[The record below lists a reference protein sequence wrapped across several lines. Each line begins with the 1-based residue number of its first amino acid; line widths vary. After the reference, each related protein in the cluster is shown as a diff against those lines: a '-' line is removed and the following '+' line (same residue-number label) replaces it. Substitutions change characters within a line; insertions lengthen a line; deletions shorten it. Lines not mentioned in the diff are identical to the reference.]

1 MNTISTARRLLMA
14 AAGLAAIVAAQPA
27 AAGGIQVKVLGTAVI
42 PDGKLTAVELN
53 GVGVPAT
60 TQTYASDNFVPT
72 LAVEYFFTDNV
83 SVETICC
90 LTQHHVNGEGGLPNT
105 NLVSGIKI
113 LPATVTAKYHFGG
126 FGKIDPYIGVGPT
139 YFIFID
145 EKPGATTVALGATR
159 QKLNDKIGVAFQA
172 GLDFPLNEKFSLS
185 IDAKKYLL
193 RTTARWWAGNTEVLR
208 TRHQLDPWVI
218 SAGVGFRF

>member
-1 MNTISTARRLLMA
+1 MTKTFTTRRVLAA
-14 AAGLAAIVAAQPA
+14 AAGIAAIAAAQPA
-27 AAGGIQVKVLGTAVI
+27 MAGGLQVKVLGTAVL

-60 TQTYASDNFVPT
+60 TQTYASDNVVPT
-72 LAVEYFFTDNV
+72 LAVEYFLNDKV

-90 LTQHHVNGEGGLPNT
+90 LTKHHVNGEGGLPNT
-105 NLVSGIKI
+105 NLVLDATI
-113 LPATVTAKYHFGG
+113 LPATVTFKYHFGG
-126 FGKIDPYIGVGPT
+126 LGKIDPYVGVGPT

-145 EKPGATTVALGATR
+145 EKPGATTKALGATR

-185 IDAKKYLL
+185 LDAKKYLL

-208 TRHQLDPWVI
+208 TRHQLDPWVL
-218 SAGVGFRF
+218 SAGVAFHF